1 MYEREC
7 WSIHYFR
14 VRGTIDRW
22 RRLTIPYSRPPFL
35 HIKLLFSIISLTGYS
50 FFFSDHA
57 RERFSLDHALIFFSV
72 FCASRL
78 PEWKWSPRD
87 DVVAEEVNDDDS
99 IAELERS
106 FAASTIDLT
115 MDEDVNLL
123 EEDEGRKVKRLSEE
137 GAEPTGSKRQKLE

>member
-1 MYEREC
+1 MEIDGDHMDYEGDQPQLIDLNYLD
-7 WSIHYFR
+7 SI
-14 VRGTIDRW
+14 DENEEMEE
-22 RRLTIPYSRPPFL
+22 
-35 HIKLLFSIISLTGYS
+35 TGES
-50 FFFSDHA
+50 GSDDSGEEPA
-57 RERFSLDHALIFFSV
+57 ESS
-72 FCASRL
+72 S
-78 PEWKWSPRD
+78 EWKWSPRD